1 MLLGEAL
8 NRSAKVYPRKVAV
21 VDLFGKYVPV
31 GSWYTF
37 EELRDRVNRLA
48 NGLLSLGLKEGDRVA
63 VLSEA
68 RIPFVVSLLAVVKAG
83 LVFTPVNPAFVGREL
98 AYQVNDSGARAL
110 ILDAD
115 QSKKVD
121 EIRCQLDA
129 LELLI
134 GIGAG
139 HGCVHDYE
147 TLILE
152 SPSSEPEARVRE
164 EDLATLLYTSG
175 TTGLPKG
182 AMLTHRNW
190 NESALIFSVET
201 RFLPHWGFLGVLPHF
216 SSGGV
221 GMSLFMVLRG
231 ASQVWSDFEP
241 LKVLRII
248 QEQKIDFTMFAPTM
262 TARLVNHPDIGK
274 YDLSSLKGILTS
286 AAPIA
291 PELLKRA
298 SAIFGDVF
306 VIPFGTT
313 ETALMGLILQP
324 EERALNGPLS
334 KRLTSVGKTMVGYQ
348 TKVVDDDGKEVG
360 PGGVGELVIKGDSVA
375 KGYWN
380 RPDASDFSDGWWYSG
395 DLARVDEDGY
405 IHIVDR
411 KKDMILSGGMN
422 IYPREVEDILLAHPG
437 VFLAAV
443 IGVPDAEWGESV
455 KAVVVPKEGARISED
470 EIVEFC
476 KGRLASYKK
485 PRSVEIVSLAE
496 MPLIAGGYK
505 VLKRELRERYRQR
518 HAEDKGEG
526 VERWGAVEG

>member
-8 NRSAKVYPRKVAV
+8 NRSASVYPNKVAV
-21 VDLFGKYVPV
+21 VDLYGKYVPV
-31 GSWYTF
+31 GLSYTY

-48 NGLLSLGLKEGDRVA
+48 NGLLSLGLREGDRVA

-68 RIPFVVSLLAVVKAG
+68 RIPFVVSLLATCKAG
-83 LVFTPVNPAFVGREL
+83 LVFTPLNPGFVGREL
-98 AYQVNDSGARAL
+98 SYQVNDSGARAL

-115 QSKKVD
+115 QMRKVGD
-121 EIRCQLDA
+121 VRPQLDA

-134 GIGAG
+134 GIGEG
-139 HGCVHDYE
+139 HGAPYGYE
-147 TLILE
+147 PLIAD
-152 SPSSEPEARVRE
+152 SPSSEPDTGVRE
-164 EDLATLLYTSG
+164 EDLTTLLYTSG

-190 NESALIFSVET
+190 SNSACIFCAET
-201 RFLPHWGFLGVLPHF
+201 RFPPHWSFLGVLPHY

-221 GMSLFMVLRG
+221 GMSLFMMVRG
-231 ASQVWSDFEP
+231 ATQVWSDFEP
-241 LKVLRII
+241 GKVFTII
-248 QEQKIDFTMFAPTM
+248 QEHKIVFTMFAPTM

-298 SAIFGDVF
+298 SVIFGDIF

-324 EERALNGPLS
+324 EERSLEGALS
-334 KRLTSVGKTMVGYQ
+334 RRLTSVGKTMIGYQ
-348 TKVVDDDGKEVG
+348 TKVVDDSGTKVG
-360 PGGVGELVIKGDSVA
+360 AGGVGELVIKGDPVA

-380 RPDASDFSDGWWYSG
+380 RPDAADFKDGWWHSG
-395 DLARVDEDGY
+395 DVARVDEDGY
-405 IHIVDR
+405 VHIVDR

-422 IYPREVEDILLAHPG
+422 IYPREIEDILLSHPG

-443 IGVPDAEWGESV
+443 IGVPDEEWGESV
-455 KAVVVPKEGARISED
+455 KAVIVPKEGAQITED
-470 EIVEFC
+470 EILEFC

-485 PRSVEIVSLAE
+485 PRSVDVISLSQ
-496 MPLIAGGYK
+496 MPLLAGGYK
-505 VLKRELRERYRQR
+505 VVKRELRERYRQKYLR
-518 HAEDKGEG
+518 DKGRA
-526 VERWGAVEG
+526 VEHWGAVEG